1 MLFLF
6 VHPGVGPV
14 EDGLVRSIASLVVDG
29 HAYRSGELRPRL
41 SGFQIADAFES
52 LDFLEQSVPVIVVLA
67 FEDDDEFVAAD
78 AVNRTVLVKAA
89 DGPTQSLQSDVPFF
103 MTKAV
108 VDFLELVQIDHDYG
122 KGSLAG
128 GDFLIQVVYLL
139 IVSGNVLHRRQF
151 ILIGLFLHGA
161 NVVSHP
167 FHRIVHVAGQAAD
180 FIVTGIGQMLV
191 VFPAAQAAGSCADIL
206 QRTDDAVG
214 RLHS

>member
-1 MLFLF
+1 
-6 VHPGVGPV
+6 
-14 EDGLVRSIASLVVDG
+14 
-29 HAYRSGELRPRL
+29 
-41 SGFQIADAFES
+41 
-52 LDFLEQSVPVIVVLA
+52 
-67 FEDDDEFVAAD
+67 
-78 AVNRTVLVKAA
+78 
-89 DGPTQSLQSDVPFF
+89 

-128 GDFLIQVVYLL
+128 GDFLIQVVYLF

-161 NVVSHP
+161 NVVSHS